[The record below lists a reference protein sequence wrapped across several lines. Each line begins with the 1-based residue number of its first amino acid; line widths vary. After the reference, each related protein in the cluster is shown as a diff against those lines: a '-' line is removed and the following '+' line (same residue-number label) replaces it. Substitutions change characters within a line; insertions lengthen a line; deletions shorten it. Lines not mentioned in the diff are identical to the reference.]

1 LDEFARAKPEEL
13 WPSHLPND
21 FKKKIAIYGGGYTRR
36 LIWDHPLVDDDCEI
50 WSGNHVWNKDGW
62 GADIPRIDR
71 CFDVHEVGLLESYP
85 GHGDQEHFEWLQKE
99 HPFPIYMQNPDDRF
113 PSAILYPFEEICAE
127 FFGKQYRGKELK
139 AAFGSM
145 ADFIAAM
152 AIYEG
157 ADWIGYF
164 GVEMGSS
171 TEHLYQLPSGHLWLG
186 IAAGRGVTTWVPDD
200 PRCKLVQHLV
210 YAYEGFQMISRQ
222 TLEQM
227 LGSYSRQSREWLDS
241 TNTFL
246 GAYRMATG
254 RAEEAE
260 ELFNSNGHKITEE
273 NVKALKQEQVEV
285 GKQLMQAR
293 EKAALARGM
302 MLAIQKCIDW
312 VDLMEPNF
320 ELPETV
326 IEIVEPLK
334 EE

>member
-1 LDEFARAKPEEL
+1 MRADPEEL
-13 WPSHLPND
+13 WPLHLPRD

-71 CFDVHEVGLLESYP
+71 CFDIHEIGLLESYP
-85 GHGDQEHFEWLQKE
+85 GHGDREHFKWLQQE

-113 PSAILYPFEEICAE
+113 PSAVRYPFEEICAE
-127 FFGKQYRGKELK
+127 FFGRQYRGKDLK
-139 AAFGSM
+139 AIFGSM
-145 ADFIAAM
+145 ADFITAT

-164 GVEMGSS
+164 GIEMGSS
-171 TEHLYQLPSGHLWLG
+171 TEHRYQLPAGHEWLG

-200 PRCKLVQHLV
+200 PRCKLIQHKV
-210 YAYEGFQMISRQ
+210 YGYEGFQMISRQ

-227 LGSYSRQSREWLDS
+227 LGSYSRQSREWRDA
-241 TNTFL
+241 TNTFV
-246 GAYRMATG
+246 GAYRMASG
-254 RAEEAE
+254 RAEEAQ
-260 ELFNSNGHKITEE
+260 ELFGSNGHKITQEDVE
-273 NVKALKQEQVEV
+273 ALEQEQIEV
-285 GKQLMQAR
+285 GQQLMRAR

-312 VDLMEPNF
+312 VDLMEPDL
-320 ELPETV
+320 EIPEEV
-326 IEIVEPLK
+326 FDSVLMAEQIM